1 MTTENITRSKHLWF
15 AGSALTL
22 IVLFGAVVRAY
33 GFSNS
38 DPWFDDAWV
47 VLSTKVH
54 LSSAVH
60 MVDTTP
66 LFTLAMRFWIGLHPH
81 SLWWAQLPVF
91 ISGLAAIVAVFFLLR
106 YFKLWWPVPFL
117 AALVIA
123 ASPVAITYSTRI
135 KQYNLDILLACAL
148 WWLFERWRREP
159 SRRAATALGAT
170 STLSLLISA
179 TTIVVIAPIAAVAIL
194 TAWRE
199 RSRRSDVAIIVGAS
213 LITLIVEYLIWLRR
227 LSHGLHV
234 GWTNRGYLLTF
245 STVHKFLF
253 SLQTMSTQFFHW
265 MIGVP
270 TGHPPDPSKSITAAG
285 IVIAIVVA
293 AVLLVVTG
301 VPIWGLFR
309 RKLREPGEFV
319 APALSLAMAVALALV
334 TVSPFGGGRTDEVI
348 YPGVLLLFGSLV
360 SQLQSRWRQW
370 SRYFLVGAVV
380 AAASFLVV
388 GERSRANYPTINLR
402 ALYSEFHPHVKST
415 DYIVVDPWLT
425 FTWSDDSLSRT
436 GVSFKK
442 TFFDWSQGFHV
453 VSYERQVVI
462 SDEYFF
468 PNWVYGL
475 IHTSSTRLW
484 YVGETART
492 PGKLLAPVDA
502 LLPTRN
508 LHFLRTHDW
517 VPTRVAYRSTH
528 TMALLMMYVP
538 GSSKAAGLTH

>member
-1 MTTENITRSKHLWF
+1 VTTENTTRLKSLWLP
-15 AGSALTL
+15 GGALAL
-22 IVLFGAVVRAY
+22 IVLFGAAVRAY
-33 GFSNS
+33 GFSHS

-47 VLSTKVH
+47 VLSTKVP

-66 LFTLAMRFWIGLHPH
+66 LFTLGMRAWIGFHPH
-81 SLWWAQLPVF
+81 SLWWDQLPVF
-91 ISGLAAIVAVFFLLR
+91 LCGLLAIVAVFFLLR
-106 YFKLWWPVPFL
+106 YFKLWWPLAFL
-117 AALVIA
+117 GALVIA
-123 ASPVAITYSTRI
+123 ASPVAITYSTRV

-148 WWLFERWRREP
+148 WWLFERWRRDP
-159 SRRAATALGAT
+159 SRRAAIILAATASLA
-170 STLSLLISA
+170 LLISA
-179 TTIVVIAPIAAVAIL
+179 TTIVVIAPIGAVAL
-194 TAWRE
+194 LYAWRQRE
-199 RSRRSDVAIIVGAS
+199 RRVEVAIILAAAGAT
-213 LITLIVEYLIWLRR
+213 LITEYLIWLRG

-245 STVHKFLF
+245 SSVHKFLF

-270 TGHPPDPSKSITAAG
+270 TGHPPDPSKAITFAG
-285 IVIAIVVA
+285 VVIAIVV
-293 AVLLVVTG
+293 VTLLVAVTIG
-301 VPIWGLFR
+301 PLWTLTR
-309 RKLREPGEFV
+309 RRQVEPTQFA
-319 APALSLAMAVALALV
+319 APALSLAFAVALALM

-348 YPGVLLLFGSLV
+348 YPGVLLLFGTAV
-360 SQLQSRWRQW
+360 SQLQQRWSQW
-370 SRYFLVGAVV
+370 TRFFLVAAVLAGASC
-380 AAASFLVV
+380 AVV
-388 GERSRANYPTINLR
+388 GERNRANYPTINLR
-402 ALYSEFHPHVKST
+402 GLYATFHPHVKQT

-475 IHTSSTRLW
+475 IHNSSSRLW
-484 YVGETART
+484 YVGETVQSR
-492 PGKLLAPVDA
+492 GNLLAPVDA

-517 VPTRVAYRSTH
+517 VPTRVDYRSTH
-528 TMALLMMYVP
+528 TMALLMKYVP